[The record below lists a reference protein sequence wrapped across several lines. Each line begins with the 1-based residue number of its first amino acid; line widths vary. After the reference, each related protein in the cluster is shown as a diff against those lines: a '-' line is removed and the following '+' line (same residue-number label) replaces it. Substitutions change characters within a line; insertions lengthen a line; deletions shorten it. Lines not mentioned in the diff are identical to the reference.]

1 MGSKVEDNL
10 LETNLARMVE
20 MLGQLEKWSANVR
33 FFISPTGRRWVKIVA
48 ALGPGDG
55 VRTHA
60 VEITDDVPAA
70 VALMVGVCHLR
81 RLARE
86 RDREKGS

>member
-20 MLGQLEKWSANVR
+20 MLGDLQRWSATVR
-33 FFISPTGRRWVKIVA
+33 FFVTPTGRRWVKISA
-48 ALGPGDG
+48 ALGPDYM
-55 VRTHA
+55 RTHA